1 MNQRSLHK
9 TIESFDSKEFSSS
22 DELLSH
28 VLHQIVSTDRI
39 EISGG
44 RVWKLDKAKYSYV
57 LIAQAGMENKIKQG
71 FSVKVDEYKTFK
83 QLVAHRTI
91 IAKETN
97 AYLRSK
103 GINKFSATGVGEI
116 VTVKNTALYRYVL
129 SFNTDLQH
137 EELAPTLNII
147 SIAVSSMLKN
157 RSIEKQSAQL
167 KKDLDK
173 AREIQRSILP
183 AHELQFHNYE
193 MFGISLADRIVG
205 GDFFD
210 YIISDEKDRVGIVI
224 GDAASKG
231 ISAAV
236 QALYVSGALRMGA
249 SYQTQINKLIS
260 NINTLVH
267 HAFSDDRFLT
277 LFFAELI
284 NDKHGLCVYVNAG
297 HSSPIVYRAKTN
309 SIELLHATGNII
321 GPFPNQIY
329 RSEGIM
335 LEKDDIVLMYTDG
348 VSEAMDANG
357 NQYTEQ
363 RLVTTLKELKKE
375 KAQNIARLIVE
386 DVQKFSAK
394 GKYTD
399 DKTIV
404 VVKRIK

>member
-9 TIESFDSKEFSSS
+9 TIESFNSKEFASS

-28 VLHQIVSTDRI
+28 VLHQIVTTDRI
-39 EISGG
+39 EIKGG
-44 RVWKLDKAKYSYV
+44 RVWKLDTAKYSYE
-57 LIAQAGMENKIKQG
+57 LIAQAGMDEKIKQH
-71 FSVKVDEYKTFK
+71 FTVKVDEYKTFK
-83 QLVAHRTI
+83 QLPVHRTI
-91 IAKETN
+91 VAKETN

-103 GINKFSATGVGEI
+103 GISKFSATGVGEI
-116 VTVKNTALYRYVL
+116 VTIKNVELYKYVL
-129 SFNTDLQH
+129 SFNTDLDH
-137 EELAPTLNII
+137 EQLAPTLNII

-157 RSIEKQSAQL
+157 SHMERKSAQL
-167 KKDLDK
+167 QKDLDK
-173 AREIQRSILP
+173 ARDIQRSILP

-210 YIISDEKDRVGIVI
+210 YILSDEKDRVSIVI

-249 SYQTQINKLIS
+249 SYQTKIS
-260 NINTLVH
+260 NLIRNINSLVH

-277 LFFAELI
+277 LFIAELI
-284 NDKHGLCVYVNAG
+284 EDKHGLCVYVNAG

-309 SIELLHATGNII
+309 TTELLEATGNII
-321 GPFPNQIY
+321 GPFPDQMY

-335 LEKDDIVLMYTDG
+335 LAKGDIILLYTDG
-348 VSEAMDANG
+348 VSEAMDAAG

-363 RLVTTLKELKKE
+363 RLINKLRELKQE
-375 KAQNIARLIVE
+375 KAQNIARMIIE

-394 GKYTD
+394 GKYSD

>member
-9 TIESFDSKEFSSS
+9 TIESFADKEFASSE
-22 DELLSH
+22 ELLTH
-28 VLHQIVSTDRI
+28 VLHQIVSNDRI
-39 EISGG
+39 EIKGG
-44 RVWKLDKAKYSYV
+44 RVWKLDAAKFSYELV
-57 LIAQAGMENKIKQG
+57 AQSGTIERIKPKFTVKI
-71 FSVKVDEYKTFK
+71 DEYRMFK
-83 QLVAHRTI
+83 QLSHHRTI
-91 IAKETN
+91 VARETN
-97 AYLRSK
+97 TYLQSK
-103 GINKFSATGVGEI
+103 GIKKFSATGVGDI
-116 VTVKNTALYRYVL
+116 VTVKGTALYPYVL
-129 SFNTDLQH
+129 SFNTDLDH
-137 EELAPTLNII
+137 ERVAPTLNII
-147 SIAVSSMLKN
+147 SIALTSMLKN
-157 RSIEKQSAQL
+157 RSIERRSTQL
-167 KKDLDK
+167 QKDLDK

-210 YIISDEKDRVGIVI
+210 YIMSEEKDRVGIVI

-249 SYQTQINKLIS
+249 SYQTKIS
-260 NINTLVH
+260 NLIRNINALVH
-267 HAFSDDRFLT
+267 HAFTDDRFLT
-277 LFFAELI
+277 LFYAELT
-284 NDKHGLCVYVNAG
+284 NDKQGLCVYVNAG

-309 SIELLHATGNII
+309 ATELLEATGNIV
-321 GPFPNQIY
+321 GPFPDQMY

-335 LEKDDIVLMYTDG
+335 LGKGDIMLLFTDG
-348 VSEAMDANG
+348 VSEAMDAVG
-357 NQYTEQ
+357 NQYSEK
-363 RLVTTLKELKKE
+363 RLIEKLIEHKNE

-394 GKYTD
+394 SKYSD